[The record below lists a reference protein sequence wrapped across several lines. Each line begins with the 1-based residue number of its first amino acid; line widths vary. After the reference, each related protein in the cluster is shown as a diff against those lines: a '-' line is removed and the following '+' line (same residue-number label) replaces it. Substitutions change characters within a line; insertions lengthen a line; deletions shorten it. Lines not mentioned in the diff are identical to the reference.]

1 MVVTL
6 WEIHPLRTISILLA
20 IAPALENIN
29 TYYFH
34 AKSRIK
40 HNGGNTIA
48 MSQKGKH
55 AHNRPL
61 TPSNSRL
68 KPNLGAISAYAGKK
82 SNQTTKLPGM
92 AMTVYFVQMF
102 VMSAAFPRTVTNAA
116 V

>member
-1 MVVTL
+1 MKRCKGYVPGSIILNVVLLNFLHMVVTL
-6 WEIHPLRTISILLA
+6 WEIHPLSTISILLA
-20 IAPALENIN
+20 IVPALENIK

-82 SNQTTKLPGM
+82 SN
-92 AMTVYFVQMF
+92 
-102 VMSAAFPRTVTNAA
+102 
-116 V
+116 